1 MISHRKAAVAAASLL
16 SAFIVVPTAT
26 FADDKPPQGDSATE
40 KDNKNRGRDGGERRA
55 PREEGRGSGG
65 GAGWQGKDPRENRR
79 GGDRQAQEP
88 RENKRGSGQQES
100 KPQGQSEQQPRPQR
114 NQGFDNAPQPNKPA
128 FAPGGNE
135 NGNKP
140 SFTKQPR
147 HQDAPPVNNAGP
159 AETAPPNAVSKDR
172 GKDRGPDRF
181 NQGDRGSRDNKHFG
195 DRRPDSKPGP
205 DNGPGAA
212 PNNVSPAGDRA
223 GNRPDA
229 GPNGRPRPS
238 VGGFGGAADRA
249 RNLPRPPS
257 PADARV
263 RFENL
268 RKQRTEKT
276 FAGGGVVI
284 KEPGNRTIYKQN
296 NRFVIQHDET
306 ERLRRVAP
314 NARFEKGRSGTNIAV
329 IDRPGN
335 MKIYSETDADGRLL
349 RRYRRGPD
357 GRDVIIIDNRRRDR
371 RGVRGRD
378 IAAGVGIGIGVV
390 AGAAIL
396 NSMLDVPPPRVRI
409 PRDQY
414 IVEYEGASDEAVYD
428 ALSAPPVDDF
438 SDRYTLDEIR
448 ATATLRDRMRRID
461 LDDINFEFGSWEV
474 DPGEYRKLERV
485 ARGMK
490 RVISRNPDEVF
501 MIEGYTDA
509 VGSQEDNLSLSD
521 RRAESVAEVL
531 TEEFQVPF
539 ENLVTQGYGEDY
551 LKVPTQAAERLN
563 RRVAVRRITPLLA
576 RGDEPPGRAVP
587 PPRRDEERY
596 DQGPDDRDPGDR
608 GPGPGRPD
616 RY

>member
-16 SAFIVVPTAT
+16 SAFILVPTVT
-26 FADDKPPQGDSATE
+26 FAEPPQGDAATE
-40 KDNKNRGRDGGERRA
+40 KDNKNRGRDGGERRQQ
-55 PREEGRGSGG
+55 REEKRGGGSQGQDPRQNGRGGDHQ
-65 GAGWQGKDPRENRR
+65 AREPRENRR
-79 GGDRQAQEP
+79 
-88 RENKRGSGQQES
+88 SGQQQEM
-100 KPQGQSEQQPRPQR
+100 KPQGQFGQQQRPQR
-114 NQGFDNAPQPNKPA
+114 NQGDGNASQPNKPA
-128 FAPGGNE
+128 FAPGRNEGGNS
-135 NGNKP
+135 GRP
-140 SFTKQPR
+140 SFTKQPPT
-147 HQDAPPVNNAGP
+147 QPNPPPVINAAP
-159 AETAPPNAVSKDR
+159 KQTAPPDTLSRDRAPNQFNA
-172 GKDRGPDRF
+172 
-181 NQGDRGSRDNKHFG
+181 GDRGQRDNKRFG
-195 DRRPDSKPGP
+195 DRKPDFNPGSN
-205 DNGPGAA
+205 NGPGAG
-212 PNNVSPAGDRA
+212 PNTVSPS
-223 GNRPDA
+223 GNVPTG
-229 GPNGRPRPS
+229 GPGGRPAVNRPS

-257 PADARV
+257 AADARV
-263 RFENL
+263 RFDNL
-268 RKQRTEKT
+268 RKSRTEKT
-276 FAGGGVVI
+276 ISGGGVMI
-284 KEPGNRTIYKQN
+284 KEPGNRTIFKQN

-314 NARFEKGRSGTNIAV
+314 NARFEKGKSGTNIAV

-335 MKIYSETDADGRLL
+335 VKIYSETDSNGHLL

-371 RGVRGRD
+371 GIRGRD

-414 IVEYEGASDEAVYD
+414 IVEYEGASDEDVYD
-428 ALSAPPVDDF
+428 ALSAPPVDEF

-485 ARGMK
+485 ARAMK

-551 LKVPTQAAERLN
+551 LKVPTQAPERLN

-576 RGDEPPGRAVP
+576 RGGEPPGRAVP
-587 PPRRDEERY
+587 PPRRDDERY
-596 DQGPDDRDPGDR
+596 DQGPDDR
-608 GPGPGRPD
+608 GPGPGPGGPD

>member
-16 SAFIVVPTAT
+16 SAFIVVPTVT

-40 KDNKNRGRDGGERRA
+40 KDNKKRGRDGGERRA
-55 PREEGRGSGG
+55 PREDGRSGGGG
-65 GAGWQGKDPRENRR
+65 GAGWQGKDPRENKR

-88 RENKRGSGQQES
+88 RENKRGGGQQES
-100 KPQGQSEQQPRPQR
+100 KPQGQSEQQPRPQ
-114 NQGFDNAPQPNKPA
+114 PNKPA
-128 FAPGGNE
+128 FAPGRNEDGNR
-135 NGNKP
+135 P
-140 SFTKQPR
+140 SFTKQPK
-147 HQDAPPVNNAGP
+147 QQESPPVINAAP
-159 AETAPPNAVSKDR
+159 KETVPPNTFSKDR
-172 GKDRGPDRF
+172 AQDQPKTGDHGQRDGKR
-181 NQGDRGSRDNKHFG
+181 FG
-195 DRRPDSKPGP
+195 DRRPDS
-205 DNGPGAA
+205 NPGAA
-212 PNNVSPAGDRA
+212 PNDVSPAGDRA

-249 RNLPRPPS
+249 RNLPKPPS
-257 PADARV
+257 AADARV

-276 FAGGGVVI
+276 IAGGGVMI
-284 KEPGNRTIYKQN
+284 KEPGNRTIFKQN

-396 NSMLDVPPPRVRI
+396 NSVLDVPPPRVRI

-428 ALSAPPVDDF
+428 ALSAPPVDEF

-490 RVISRNPDEVF
+490 RVIARNPNEVF

-587 PPRRDEERY
+587 PPRRDDERY
-596 DQGPDDRDPGDR
+596 DQGPDDRGPNDR
-608 GPGPGRPD
+608 GPGPGPGGPD

>member
-16 SAFIVVPTAT
+16 SAFVMVPTVS
-26 FADDKPPQGDSATE
+26 FAEPPQGDAATE
-40 KDNKNRGRDGGERRA
+40 QDKKHRGREGGERRA
-55 PREEGRGSGG
+55 PREEGRGG
-65 GAGWQGKDPRENRR
+65 GAGMQGKEQRENRR
-79 GGDRQAQEP
+79 GGDRQGQVP
-88 RENKRGSGQQES
+88 REERRGGGQQEM
-100 KPQGQSEQQPRPQR
+100 KPQGQFGQPQRPQR
-114 NQGFDNAPQPNKPA
+114 NPGFDNAQQPNKPA
-128 FAPGGNE
+128 FTPGRNE
-135 NGNKP
+135 DGNKP

-147 HQDAPPVNNAGP
+147 IQEAPPVNNAAP
-159 AETAPPNAVSKDR
+159 KETAPPNPNTFS
-172 GKDRGPDRF
+172 KDRGPDRF
-181 NQGDRGSRDNKHFG
+181 NPDRSSRDNKRIG
-195 DRRPDSKPGP
+195 DRNPDSRGRPDA
-205 DNGPGAA
+205 GPGAA
-212 PNNVSPAGDRA
+212 PNAVSPTGNQPGFRPGD
-223 GNRPDA
+223 
-229 GPNGRPRPS
+229 RPRPS
-238 VGGFGGAADRA
+238 VGGFGAAADRA

-257 PADARV
+257 AADARV
-263 RFENL
+263 RFDNL

-276 FAGGGVVI
+276 LSGGGVEI
-284 KEPGNRTIYKQN
+284 KEPGNRTIFKQN

-335 MKIYSETDADGRLL
+335 VKIYSETDANGRLL

-357 GRDVIIIDNRRRDR
+357 GRDVIIIDNRHRDR

-428 ALSAPPVDDF
+428 ALSAPPVDEF

-485 ARGMK
+485 ARAMK
-490 RVISRNPDEVF
+490 RVISRNPNEVF

-587 PPRRDEERY
+587 PPRRDDERY
-596 DQGPDDRDPGDR
+596 DHGPDDRG
-608 GPGPGRPD
+608 GPGPGGPD

>member
-16 SAFIVVPTAT
+16 SAFVMVPTVS
-26 FADDKPPQGDSATE
+26 FADPPQGDAATE
-40 KDNKNRGRDGGERRA
+40 QDKKHRGREGGERRA
-55 PREEGRGSGG
+55 PREDGQGG
-65 GAGWQGKDPRENRR
+65 GPGMQGREPRENRR
-79 GGDRQAQEP
+79 GGDRQGQVP
-88 RENKRGSGQQES
+88 REERRGGGQQEM
-100 KPQGQSEQQPRPQR
+100 KPQGQFGQPQRPQR
-114 NQGFDNAPQPNKPA
+114 NQGFDNAPPPNKPA
-128 FAPGGNE
+128 FAPGRNDD
-135 NGNKP
+135 GNKP

-147 HQDAPPVNNAGP
+147 IQEAPPVDNAAP
-159 AETAPPNAVSKDR
+159 KETAPPTPNTFS
-172 GKDRGPDRF
+172 KDRGPDRF
-181 NQGDRGSRDNKHFG
+181 NPDRSSRDKKRFG
-195 DRRPDSKPGP
+195 DRHPDTRG
-205 DNGPGAA
+205 G
-212 PNNVSPAGDRA
+212 
-223 GNRPDA
+223 PDA
-229 GPNGRPRPS
+229 GPSGAPNAVSPTGNPPDFRPGDRPRPS
-238 VGGFGGAADRA
+238 VGGFGAAADRA

-263 RFENL
+263 RFDNL

-276 FAGGGVVI
+276 FSGGGVEI
-284 KEPGNRTIYKQN
+284 KEPGNRTIFKQN

-335 MKIYSETDADGRLL
+335 VKIYSETDANGRLL

-428 ALSAPPVDDF
+428 ALSAPPVDEF

-474 DPGEYRKLERV
+474 DPGEYNKLERV
-485 ARGMK
+485 ARAMK
-490 RVISRNPDEVF
+490 RVISRNPNEVF

-551 LKVPTQAAERLN
+551 LKVPTQAPERLN

-587 PPRRDEERY
+587 PPRRDDDRY
-596 DQGPDDRDPGDR
+596 DQGPDDRG
-608 GPGPGRPD
+608 GPD

>member
-16 SAFIVVPTAT
+16 SAFIMVPTVT
-26 FADDKPPQGDSATE
+26 FAEPPQGDAATE

-55 PREEGRGSGG
+55 PREEGRGGG
-65 GAGWQGKDPRENRR
+65 GGWQGKDQRENRR
-79 GGDRQAQEP
+79 ERQGQAP
-88 RENKRGSGQQES
+88 REERRGGGQQES

-114 NQGFDNAPQPNKPA
+114 NQGFGNAQQPNKPT
-128 FAPGGNE
+128 FTPGRNEDGNR
-135 NGNKP
+135 P
-140 SFTKQPR
+140 SFTKQPK
-147 HQDAPPVNNAGP
+147 HQEAPPVNNAAP
-159 AETAPPNAVSKDR
+159 TETAPANTFSKDR

-181 NQGDRGSRDNKHFG
+181 NQGDRGSRDSKRFG
-195 DRRPDSKPGP
+195 DRRPDSKSGP
-205 DNGPGAA
+205 DNGQGAA
-212 PNNVSPAGDRA
+212 PNDVSPAG
-223 GNRPDA
+223 NKPDVR
-229 GPNGRPRPS
+229 PNGRARPDL
-238 VGGFGGAADRA
+238 GGFSGAGDRV

-257 PADARV
+257 AADARV

-276 FAGGGVVI
+276 ISGGGVVI
-284 KEPGNRTIYKQN
+284 KEPGNRTIFKKN

-335 MKIYSETDADGRLL
+335 VKIYSETDADGRLL

-357 GRDVIIIDNRRRDR
+357 GRDVIIIDNRHRDR

-396 NSMLDVPPPRVRI
+396 NSVLDVPPPRVRI

-414 IVEYEGASDEAVYD
+414 IVEYEGASDEDVYD

-438 SDRYTLDEIR
+438 SDHYTLDEIR
-448 ATATLRDRMRRID
+448 ATATLRDRMRRVD

-485 ARGMK
+485 ARAMK

-576 RGDEPPGRAVP
+576 RGGEPPGRAVP
-587 PPRRDEERY
+587 PPRRDDDRY
-596 DQGPDDRDPGDR
+596 DQGPDDRGPGDR
-608 GPGPGRPD
+608 GPGPD